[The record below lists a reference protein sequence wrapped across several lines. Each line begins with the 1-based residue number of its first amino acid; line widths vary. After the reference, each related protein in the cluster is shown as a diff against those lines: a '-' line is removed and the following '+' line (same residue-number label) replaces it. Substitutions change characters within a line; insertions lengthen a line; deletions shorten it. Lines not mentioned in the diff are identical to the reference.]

1 MLLIGQI
8 SVVVAIIKLMQGQQ
22 DLITA
27 IGAAHAAL
35 NKDKK
40 TPDSSYNNICFK
52 YFYKQLQSPP
62 LSDVMT
68 SLGLHMSV
76 CRSYSLIESPSI

>member
-40 TPDSSYNNICFK
+40 IPDSSYNNICFK
-52 YFYKQLQSPP
+52 HFQKQSRPNYQ
-62 LSDVMT
+62 M
-68 SLGLHMSV
+68 
-76 CRSYSLIESPSI
+76 

>member
-40 TPDSSYNNICFK
+40 IPDSSYNNICFK
-52 YFYKQLQSPP
+52 HFHK
-62 LSDVMT
+62 
-68 SLGLHMSV
+68 
-76 CRSYSLIESPSI
+76 